1 VAAKGDK
8 SERFLLHLKQLQGA
22 LETFCRRSL
31 YESSGIEDV
40 LQEAITRAFADFG
53 LFAEGTNFR
62 AWMFRYVHHCVQEA
76 NRRCRSRKQESLT
89 FDPAVEVNW
98 QPAADDSLL
107 ALLLESPETVLEQCD
122 ETLSDAIL
130 RLREVDRSVLLLKSV
145 GEFKY
150 REIADILGV
159 PMGTVMSSLS
169 RARQQVRHSLM
180 SAGGAIDAASQALD
194 QKRGT
199 RP

>member
-1 VAAKGDK
+1 MAATGDK
-8 SERFLLHLKQLQGA
+8 PERFLLHLKPLQGA

-31 YESSGIEDV
+31 YEPAGLDDV
-40 LQEAITRAFADFG
+40 LQESVTRAFADFG

-76 NRRCRSRKQESLT
+76 NRRCRSRQHESLT
-89 FDPAVEVNW
+89 FDPAVEANW

-122 ETLSDAIL
+122 ETLSEAIL
-130 RLREVDRSVLLLKSV
+130 RLRDVDRAVLLLKSV

-169 RARQQVRHSLM
+169 RARQQVRHSLV
-180 SAGGAIDAASQALD
+180 STGGVIHPASQALD
-194 QKRGT
+194 QKREQ